1 MELKNSQLSQ
11 IFTPDYVAEFMV
23 KNAKKYYLTSHN
35 IENLDL
41 VKVLEPCVGK
51 GIFLK
56 YLLKEGFTNI
66 TAYELDK
73 SIKPYLLKEF
83 PYVKFKFKNFLGST
97 CNIKYD
103 IIIGNP
109 PYLGQNYNAVLF
121 QDLVKNYDFCKKYF
135 VGNMDLFYFFI
146 HKGITKLNPGALLSY
161 ITTNYWITKSSK
173 TGIKNIKPH
182 IKKECNLLQYVD
194 LSPLKIFRD
203 ATGQHNCIFTLQ
215 KKINDEKR
223 NNVNRDI
230 DIVQIR
236 KPSYKNTQMDYPP
249 EFTFSKLLLEEKA
262 SNILRYKSAITNKEL
277 KEQGNWN
284 LLYPIEVKNLM
295 SKIEEKC
302 KNNGKVTYLK
312 DYFLIRNGLKK
323 LLKRIYKSKSISKF
337 GFQKEDF
344 IGYGLYFNKREFIDK
359 NDKVQNFQLKKKY
372 PVLSAYLEQFEPI
385 LRKILTNAKENPED
399 IYFPRRGAFIWKSNQ
414 SAKYLCDLEPW
425 YEQGQK
431 IFFSYISKENVFGY
445 TESPYYATSD
455 TYFLWP
461 GENSIE
467 INYFFIIAYLNSEL
481 VKFLFSAK
489 NIKIK
494 RSKTKLENNL
504 AIPNMNIETSPRKN
518 ILELII
524 ILTEY
529 LISIITNNN
538 EKQTRVLQKEEIDS
552 NLKSIIQVSDYLS
565 DYLSDYYDSE
575 NIAQAIIN
583 KNNLYIQNLIDG
595 LFYTFFDVS
604 KEEIKRVM
612 EKYYKK

>member
-1 MELKNSQLSQ
+1 M
-11 IFTPDYVAEFMV
+11 
-23 KNAKKYYLTSHN
+23 
-35 IENLDL
+35 
-41 VKVLEPCVGK
+41 
-51 GIFLK
+51 
-56 YLLKEGFTNI
+56 
-66 TAYELDK
+66 
-73 SIKPYLLKEF
+73 
-83 PYVKFKFKNFLGST
+83 
-97 CNIKYD
+97 
-103 IIIGNP
+103 IIGNP

-312 DYFLIRNGLKK
+312 DYFLIRNGLIFIKDEIFI
-323 LLKRIYKSKSISKF
+323 LKV
-337 GFQKEDF
+337 G
-344 IGYGLYFNKREFIDK
+344 N
-359 NDKVQNFQLKKKY
+359 QLKITENGWFIKIDENFVSIFIFGIAKLFSNF
-372 PVLSAYLEQFEPI
+372 VLLLLI
-385 LRKILTNAKENPED
+385 L
-399 IYFPRRGAFIWKSNQ
+399 
-414 SAKYLCDLEPW
+414 
-425 YEQGQK
+425 
-431 IFFSYISKENVFGY
+431 IFLAEKRNF
-445 TESPYYATSD
+445 T
-455 TYFLWP
+455 
-461 GENSIE
+461 
-467 INYFFIIAYLNSEL
+467 NSE
-481 VKFLFSAK
+481 F
-489 NIKIK
+489 
-494 RSKTKLENNL
+494 R
-504 AIPNMNIETSPRKN
+504 
-518 ILELII
+518 
-524 ILTEY
+524 
-529 LISIITNNN
+529 
-538 EKQTRVLQKEEIDS
+538 
-552 NLKSIIQVSDYLS
+552 
-565 DYLSDYYDSE
+565 
-575 NIAQAIIN
+575 
-583 KNNLYIQNLIDG
+583 
-595 LFYTFFDVS
+595 
-604 KEEIKRVM
+604 
-612 EKYYKK
+612 